1 MKTGRKQ
8 DDIWLIAGAIAVA
21 VLLFALLWL
30 FAGRG
35 TAVAVTV
42 DGKPYA
48 TYPLSQNTE
57 VRITGADGGSCTLV
71 IANGQASVISAT
83 CPDGICVRH
92 RAVSRGGETIVC
104 LPNRVAVTVVGV
116 PAVDGEV

>member
-1 MKTGRKQ
+1 MKASRKNG
-8 DDIWLIAGAIAVA
+8 DVWLIAGVVAVA
-21 VLLFALLWL
+21 LLLFAVLWL
-30 FAGRG
+30 LAERG

-57 VRITGADGGSCTLV
+57 VKIAGVDGGSCTLV
-71 IANGQASVISAT
+71 IADGQATVVAAT

-104 LPNRVAVTVVGV
+104 LPNRVVVTVVGA

>member
-1 MKTGRKQ
+1 MKASRKNG
-8 DDIWLIAGAIAVA
+8 DVWLIAGVVAVA
-21 VLLFALLWL
+21 LLLFAVLWL
-30 FAGRG
+30 LAERG

-42 DGKPYA
+42 DG
-48 TYPLSQNTE
+48 NTE
-57 VRITGADGGSCTLV
+57 VKIAGVDGGSCTLV
-71 IANGQASVISAT
+71 IADGQATVVAAT

-104 LPNRVAVTVVGV
+104 LPNRVVVTVVGA